1 MDANFEKLNKKFKL
15 DNDTKF
21 NFDVENLR
29 KDFAIEN
36 MQIADEDIGLLK
48 RFNNQEITLDEMI
61 GQIKT
66 DALNENL

>member
-1 MDANFEKLNKKFKL
+1 MDANFEKLNKKFEL
-15 DNDTKF
+15 DNDVKF

-36 MQIADEDIGLLK
+36 MQIQDEDISLLK
-48 RFNNQEITLDEMI
+48 KFNNQEITLDEMI
-61 GQIKT
+61 CQIKT